1 MPYYR
6 RYQQYTPVSK
16 FTSPEHISGF
26 CTKEEGAKIVYYLT
40 TYNGSFNLMVE
51 MKNRFL
57 GQNGYKS
64 SGLSEKQWEV
74 VRNSMKR
81 DSIVQMPAF
90 TPVSFATPI
99 DITINRSAAF
109 SHFKRKLG
117 MKYAIFTLRVHA
129 IKEVTPS
136 RNGKYMRIKLLVS
149 PNADGTVSSCRI
161 CGKPLTDHK
170 SIATGVGP
178 SCAKHIGAA
187 KLYKSDVQA
196 FMEAVKKE
204 FVEIGLTEIELWD
217 SSIMENSHIILDEI
231 RAQRTAST
239 PTAPTKKEEV
249 VTIDINDIAWL
260 PTDKSFVIDK
270 TMCSKPSIQR
280 LYDVLKSDL
289 TVYVNILNTKTTNW
303 YMFEFLHADN
313 QSFDLVYKP
322 SVPLATVN
330 HLIIKN

>member
-1 MPYYR
+1 MAYYR

-16 FTSPEHISGF
+16 FVDPGHIAGF
-26 CTKEEGAKIVYYLT
+26 CTKEDAVKIIQYLT
-40 TYNGSFNLMVE
+40 SYSGTFGPITD

-57 GQNGYKS
+57 SQQGYQN
-64 SGLSEKQWEV
+64 SGLSEKQWAI
-74 VRNSMKR
+74 VRNSMQR
-81 DSIVQMPAF
+81 DAIAQMPAF

-109 SHFKRKLG
+109 SHFKKKLG

-204 FVEIGLTEIELWD
+204 FVEIGMTEIELWD

-231 RAQRTAST
+231 RAQRTAAT
-239 PTAPTKKEEV
+239 PAKKEEV
-249 VTIDINDIAWL
+249 VTIDVNDIAWL
-260 PTDKSFVIDK
+260 QLDKSFLIDR
-270 TMCSKPSIQR
+270 TMCDKPSIKR

-289 TVYVNILNTKTTNW
+289 IVYVNLINRKTSNW
-303 YMFEFLHADN
+303 HKFEFLHTENHA
-313 QSFDLVYKP
+313 LVFKP
-322 SVPLATVN
+322 SEPIATVD
-330 HLIIKN
+330 HLVIKN